1 MKTEAQ
7 CKQILR
13 YLRTGRSI
21 TPIEALRCFQ
31 SFRLAA
37 RVRDL
42 RDAGYNI
49 ITTMKDDGEK
59 RYASYKLGRMV

>member
-13 YLRTGRSI
+13 FLRTGRSI
-21 TPIEALRCFQ
+21 TPLMALRKFR

-42 RDAGYNI
+42 RDSGYNI

-59 RYASYKLGRMV
+59 RYASYRLGKIA